1 MATAQ
6 SKLEMLI
13 EAKNNS
19 SSAINKAKAD
29 ISGLDKAAGEASKGL
44 DSLFAAAGVAGF
56 AALASNVAN
65 AAFEMGEL
73 GAQSLM
79 VGDSFEGTATRLNS
93 SSGEMLDAM
102 KRASRGMI
110 DEQALM
116 LGANR
121 AMILGVADGVDEMGA
136 LLEVAGV
143 RAKIMGTDVGAA
155 YADLVTGIGRM
166 SPLMN

>member
-79 VGDSFEGTATRLNS
+79 VGDSFEGTATRLKS
-93 SSGEMLDAM
+93 SSGAMLDAM
-102 KRASRGMI
+102 QRASRGMI